1 MPHLQCEKVDD
12 FYLLRDGAS
21 GIFLAA
27 SQFPKN
33 RETRAPL
40 VEEILSIHEQ
50 LDPKYQFLVSAPV
63 TDPAGNKA
71 QIRYSRKTKEQYVLT
86 EVGKRATGWKAFYRN
101 GQWVTEARATRKTKA
116 KKEIEKKKG
125 SIKGSSK
132 YKTTKKNTAKK
143 VASKTKTDYP
153 PSQSK

>member
-1 MPHLQCEKVDD
+1 MKVVIIRENLLKSGEAAPPKADPIPMPHLQCEKVDD

-40 VEEILSIHEQ
+40 VEEILSIREQ

-63 TDPAGNKA
+63 TDLSETRHK
-71 QIRYSRKTKEQYVLT
+71 
-86 EVGKRATGWKAFYRN
+86 F
-101 GQWVTEARATRKTKA
+101 VTV
-116 KKEIEKKKG
+116 EKPK
-125 SIKGSSK
+125 SST
-132 YKTTKKNTAKK
+132 Y
-143 VASKTKTDYP
+143 
-153 PSQSK
+153 